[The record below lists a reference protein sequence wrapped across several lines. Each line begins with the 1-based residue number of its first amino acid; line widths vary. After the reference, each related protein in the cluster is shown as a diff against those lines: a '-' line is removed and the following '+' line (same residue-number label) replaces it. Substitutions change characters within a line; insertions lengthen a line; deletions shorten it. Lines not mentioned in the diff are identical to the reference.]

1 MLNIAPKFPNFYIF
15 SMGECYSSILFI
27 LQFFVLINNNLVIKN
42 MKKSSK
48 ILLGTFFLMILFS
61 TITSFNVVAI
71 EDPEDPVDVPG
82 DSIQTQV
89 EANTAVTYRF
99 RNRTRL
105 RISTDVNLDLNLDC
119 DALRI
124 GVKDFAVEIEG
135 TGDLQ
140 MTMTCN
146 EEQSELGL
154 QLGNTYQMRN
164 RKRYQEGFV
173 VDIECD
179 GTFDRARL
187 RIKANDENHLG
198 QWAYYDETTEEWVS
212 VPTTVEDGYLTAE
225 VSHFSTW
232 TILLPDYTMVIVGF
246 SIGGGVAALIVI
258 ASVFYIKK
266 RK

>member
-1 MLNIAPKFPNFYIF
+1 
-15 SMGECYSSILFI
+15 
-27 LQFFVLINNNLVIKN
+27 
-42 MKKSSK
+42 MKKLSK

-71 EDPEDPVDVPG
+71 EDPVDVPG

-164 RKRYQEGFV
+164 RNRYQYQEGFV
-173 VDIECD
+173 VDIECN
-179 GTFDRARL
+179 GTFTRARL
-187 RIKANDENHLG
+187 SIRVTNENRIG
-198 QWAYYDETTEEWVS
+198 QWAYYDEATEEWVS

-232 TILLPDYTMVIVGF
+232 TILIPDYTILIIGL
-246 SIGGGVAALIVI
+246 SIGGVVALII
-258 ASVFYIKK
+258 IGSIFYVKK

>member
-1 MLNIAPKFPNFYIF
+1 
-15 SMGECYSSILFI
+15 
-27 LQFFVLINNNLVIKN
+27 
-42 MKKSSK
+42 MKKLSK

-61 TITSFNVVAI
+61 TVTSFNVVALA
-71 EDPEDPVDVPG
+71 DPDEVVEVPT
-82 DSIQTQV
+82 DSHQAHV
-89 EANTAVTYRF
+89 EANVATMFRF
-99 RNRTRL
+99 RQRTQL
-105 RISTDVNLDLNLDC
+105 RVEANVNLDLNLDC

-140 MTMTCN
+140 MNMTCT
-146 EEQSELGL
+146 EEQAELGL
-154 QLGNTYQMRN
+154 LLGNTYQMRN
-164 RKRYQEGFV
+164 RNRYQYQEGFV

-179 GTFDRARL
+179 GAFTRAKL
-187 RIKANDENHLG
+187 RIRATNENRVG
-198 QWAYYDETTEEWVS
+198 QFAYYDEATGEWVI

-232 TILLPDYTMVIVGF
+232 TVLLPDYTMLIVGF
-246 SIGGGVAALIVI
+246 TIGGGVAALLVI

>member
-1 MLNIAPKFPNFYIF
+1 
-15 SMGECYSSILFI
+15 
-27 LQFFVLINNNLVIKN
+27 
-42 MKKSSK
+42 MKKLSK
-48 ILLGTFFLMILFS
+48 ILLGAFFLTILFS
-61 TITSFNVVAI
+61 TVTSFNVVAI
-71 EDPEDPVDVPG
+71 DDPEDPVDVPG

-89 EANTAVTYRF
+89 EANTPVTFRF

-105 RISTDVNLDLNLDC
+105 RVSADVKLNLNLDC

-140 MTMTCN
+140 MTMTCT
-146 EEQSELGL
+146 EEQL
-154 QLGNTYQMRN
+154 QLGLVKGNMYQTRN
-164 RKRYQEGFV
+164 RNRHLYQEGFV
-173 VDIECD
+173 VSIDCD
-179 GTFDRARL
+179 GAFDRARL
-187 RIKANDENHLG
+187 RLRTNDENRLG
-198 QWAYYDETTEEWVS
+198 QWAYYDEATEEWVS

-232 TILLPDYTMVIVGF
+232 TILLPDYAPLIVGL
-246 SIGGGVAALIVI
+246 SIGGGVAALIII